1 MSQRNAVRPAARAS
15 AVVLSALL
23 SAAQLGAQAAPA
35 AQSAPLGP
43 SESDYYQLV
52 TIPIPEGIVL
62 EVGGLTALPG
72 GSLAVATRR
81 GEVWTIDN
89 AYAGGGVR
97 PHFTRFAH
105 GLHEPLGLAYRDGSL
120 YAAQRGEL
128 TRLQDVDSDG
138 TADRYETLHSW
149 PLTGNYHEYS
159 YGPVFDPQGNMTL
172 ALNLAWVGRGASL
185 APWRGWVMKVGAD
198 GEMTPFATGMRS
210 PAGFGYNLEGDL
222 FYAENQGDWVGSG
235 FIAHVERGDFVGNPE
250 GLRWSSEPGSPVS
263 LRLEDI
269 PNTGEPKHEV
279 AERVPG
285 LKTPAVWLPHGVLG
299 ISTSDILVDSTGGRF
314 GPFEGQ
320 LFVGDQGHSKLVRVQ
335 LERVDGVYQGAAFPF
350 REGFA
355 SGVLRQVWGHDGSMV
370 VGMTNRGW
378 NSTGRSPFA
387 LQRLVW
393 TGRVPFEAH
402 RVEAR
407 PDGFEIT
414 FTQPVD
420 RATAADPASYA
431 ITGFTYRYHQTY
443 GSPPIE
449 RETHPVQRVV
459 VSADGRSARLAVPG
473 LRQGFVHEIK
483 MDGLR
488 SAEAQP
494 LLHPV
499 AYYTL
504 NRIPQGE
511 RLAGSGPPAGAP
523 AALPGAN
530 RPPAV
535 VPTAAPPA
543 AAPTAKRMTTMPAAW
558 GGVVDQT
565 VTVGTRPP
573 LQFTLQEIRARAGSR
588 VRLVLN
594 NTDDM
599 LHNLVVTRPGR
610 ADAVGQAA
618 LALGLE
624 GPEREYVP
632 PTPDVLYHTA
642 LLQPGG
648 SDTIYFNAPTEPGVY
663 EYVCTFPGHYLVMRG
678 VLRVDP

>member
-1 MSQRNAVRPAARAS
+1 MSQRNAIRRSPRAAT
-15 AVVLSALL
+15 LALL
-23 SAAQLGAQAAPA
+23 ALLGATRSD
-35 AQSAPLGP
+35 AQTPQTAQTAPLGP

-62 EVGGLTALPG
+62 EVGGLTTLPG

-81 GEVWTIDN
+81 GEVWAIDN

-97 PHFTRFAH
+97 PHFSRFAH
-105 GLHEPLGLAYRDGSL
+105 GLHEPLGLAYRDGAL

-128 TRLQDVDSDG
+128 TRLRDVDSDG
-138 TADRYETLHSW
+138 TADRYETVVSW

-172 ALNLAWVGRGASL
+172 SLNLAWVGRGASL
-185 APWRGWVMKVGAD
+185 APWRGWIMKIGPD
-198 GEMTPFATGMRS
+198 GRLAPFAAGMRS

-250 GLRWSSEPGSPVS
+250 GLRWSSEPGSPVR

-279 AERVPG
+279 ARRVPG

-314 GPFEGQ
+314 GPFAGQ
-320 LFVGDQGHSKLVRVQ
+320 LFVGDQGQSKLVRVQ
-335 LERVDGVYQGAAFPF
+335 LERVEGVYQGAAFPF

-378 NSTGRSPFA
+378 SSTGRSPYA

-420 RATAADPASYA
+420 RAAAGDPASYA

-449 RETHPVQRVV
+449 RETHAVQRVV
-459 VSADGRSARLAVPG
+459 VSPDGRSARLVVAG
-473 LRQGFVHEIK
+473 LREGFVHEIK
-483 MDGLR
+483 MEGVR
-488 SAEAQP
+488 SAEGRP
-494 LLHPV
+494 VLHPV

-504 NRIPQGE
+504 NRVPQGE
-511 RLAGSGPPAGAP
+511 RLAAVAPPAGPPAAP
-523 AALPGAN
+523 SDPN
-530 RPPAV
+530 RPLADE
-535 VPTAAPPA
+535 AAPPA
-543 AAPTAKRMTTMPAAW
+543 SPGGAAAKRMTAMPASW

-565 VTVGTRPP
+565 VTVATRPG
-573 LQFTLQEIRARAGSR
+573 LQFTLPEIRARPGAR

-610 ADAVGQAA
+610 GDAVGQAA
-618 LALGLE
+618 IALGLE
-624 GPEREYVP
+624 GPGREYVP
-632 PTPDVLYHTA
+632 NSPDVLHHTA
-642 LLQPGG
+642 LLQPGA
-648 SDTIYFNAPTEPGVY
+648 SDTIYFNAPTQPGVY
-663 EYVCTFPGHYLVMRG
+663 EYVCTYPGHYAVMRG
-678 VLRVDP
+678 VLRVEP